1 MSTTLTVAV
10 GLGIGCGLGVTAT
23 LRALVGGPVA
33 LDASLRRL
41 DDVGISVAG
50 LRSGER
56 RPSRMAQ
63 RTARLGSLGRGPK
76 ATDLAVADRSIERFG
91 IEKLVCAVVL
101 GALPLAVASVLV
113 VGGLSLPPAVL
124 LLACLGGAAGGF
136 TLPDLTLRSRA
147 RERRYAFRHALSAY
161 LDLVNVLLAG
171 GAGVETALSAAAEAG
186 DGWVFDTLR
195 DTLVRAR
202 TSRTSPWAAFDELGR
217 RLDVRELV
225 ELSAS
230 IELAGE
236 QGARIRLSLVAKAEA
251 MQGRQSSEIE
261 ARAHAA
267 TERMGLPTVLMFVG
281 FLVLLGYPA
290 AVTVSG
296 GIGG

>member
-1 MSTTLTVAV
+1 MNTSLTLAAS
-10 GLGIGCGLGVTAT
+10 LGVVCGVGVSAT

-50 LRSGER
+50 LRRGDRPPSSMARRAAQMAVVGR
-56 RPSRMAQ
+56 RP
-63 RTARLGSLGRGPK
+63 K
-76 ATDLAVADRSIERFG
+76 AADLAAADRSIERFG
-91 IEKLVCAVVL
+91 LEKLACAVTL
-101 GALPLAVASVLV
+101 GALPLVIAAVLAA
-113 VGGLSLPPAVL
+113 GGISLPPAL
-124 LLACLGGAAGGF
+124 LLLVCVSGAVGGF
-136 TLPDLTLRSRA
+136 AVPDLTLRARA
-147 RERRYAFRHALSAY
+147 RERRHAFRHALSAY

-171 GAGVETALSAAAEAG
+171 GAGVETALSAAADAG

-202 TSRTSPWAAFDELGR
+202 TSRTSPWAGLDDLGR
-217 RLDVRELV
+217 RLEVRELV

-230 IELAGE
+230 VELAGE

-251 MQGRQSSEIE
+251 MRGRQAAEIE